1 MAMSY
6 IDLIVYNFRFIDAS
20 RADPFRVENLRLLT
34 PAFDSREE
42 HVFYLT
48 QVEIL
53 AQSAPIVGAA
63 VRAQE
68 AVLVHDEGA
77 LEMEL
82 RAIEACLRHLA
93 QRSLVT
99 IDPVLAAVLD
109 HKLPAKPQ
117 MAVQLKDAVKLV
129 QEEASRRDE
138 KYQKIAEA
146 EKNKSKVLEA
156 KFQELFKK
164 AKDEPITKPL
174 KDIDLD

>member
-1 MAMSY
+1 MKMSANELKT
-6 IDLIVYNFRFIDAS
+6 ISITCPCCDAT
-20 RADPFRVENLRLLT
+20 L
-34 PAFDSREE
+34 
-42 HVFYLT
+42 
-48 QVEIL
+48 
-53 AQSAPIVGAA
+53 
-63 VRAQE
+63 
-68 AVLVHDEGA
+68 
-77 LEMEL
+77 
-82 RAIEACLRHLA
+82 
-93 QRSLVT
+93 T

-164 AKDEPITKPL
+164 AKEEPITKPL